1 MPPTRCGTLMSGLV
15 LALSCANGAIAHQPQ
30 DTGQCADAGSDC
42 RTGRSEIAD
51 RQSDALRAE
60 GTGGVAVAVPIGSV
74 TIGPEFV
81 GGERSFVRRVTMKAG
96 VTVVELS
103 ATPFLDAG
111 QAADGSGMTANPDA
125 LPAPW

>member
-1 MPPTRCGTLMSGLV
+1 MPRNRCGTLLSSLV
-15 LALSCANGAIAHQPQ
+15 LALSCASGAIARQPQ
-30 DTGQCADAGSDC
+30 DNGHCADAGSDC
-42 RTGRSEIAD
+42 RTGRLEIAD
-51 RQSDALRAE
+51 RRSDASLAE
-60 GTGGVAVAVPIGSV
+60 GAGGVAVAVPVGSV

-103 ATPFLDAG
+103 ATPFLDEG